1 MSKKVT
7 VAEGEIRIRFG
18 LKDES
23 DYGDMSEED
32 IKKELKRK
40 LYLSKG
46 LMRSDTGHEN
56 VNFQMFE
63 ANVDFKN
70 FTQLSPD
77 FFIKVDSNE

>member
-18 LKDES
+18 LKDKT

-32 IKKELKRK
+32 VKMEIRRK
-40 LYLSKG
+40 LYLSKAVVRGDIG
-46 LMRSDTGHEN
+46 LKN

-70 FTQLSPD
+70 FIQLPPD
-77 FFIKVDSNE
+77 FFIKVDNNE

>member
-18 LKDES
+18 VKDES

-46 LMRSDTGHEN
+46 LMRGDTGLEN

-70 FTQLSPD
+70 FTQVSPD